1 MKNLT
6 HQYFRIIFISLSLIG
21 LSGCISWV
29 TPAVTPQLT
38 ELPAGEYTLDP
49 NHAALVFKIQHL
61 GLSTYV
67 GRFNQF
73 DAKLSFA
80 PNNMQAAQLEA
91 TVQID
96 SLDINNQKLEKTLQN
111 SNWFDS
117 KQFPQAYFKS
127 QKVTAVSSIKTSL
140 TKAGAEVDPNEAL
153 NSNQFEFYGLLTLH
167 GITQPVT
174 FNATF
179 HGGADNWMT
188 GKYTL
193 GFSAI
198 GTIKRSDFGISSYI
212 PIVGDE
218 IQLEIYAEFLK

>member
-1 MKNLT
+1 MKHLI
-6 HQYFRIIFISLSLIG
+6 HYYQYIRMILISVILIG

-38 ELPAGEYTLDP
+38 ELQAGEYTLDP
-49 NHAALVFKIQHL
+49 NHAALLFKIQHL

-73 DAKLSFA
+73 DARLSFD
-80 PNNMQAAQLEA
+80 PNNMPAAQLEA

-111 SNWFDS
+111 SSWFDS
-117 KQFPQAYFKS
+117 EQFPQAYFKS
-127 QKVTAVSSIKTSL
+127 QKVTPIDVINT
-140 TKAGAEVDPNEAL
+140 DPNI
-153 NSNQFEFYGLLTLH
+153 NNQFEFHGLLTLH
-167 GITQPVT
+167 SVTKPVT

-198 GTIKRSDFGISSYI
+198 GTIKRSDFGMSSYI